1 MANNQL
7 KPKIPVIFLAF
18 ANERVEGRF
27 LRKLTIELKLIMNAL
42 ESAVQKGRI
51 QLKILPAA
59 THEEITAVFQDEWY
73 RDRIWIFHYGGH
85 ANDTQ
90 ILAEDGQG
98 GNRAVFAT
106 GLAEFLSKQEGL
118 KLVFFNAC
126 ATEEQARLLHESP
139 IPSVIATSR
148 EILDDQATD
157 FAHIFYRGLAAGE
170 SIDEAFGE
178 ASGFVKGKYAPSSIP
193 KELGTRSLYFDEA
206 ESEAPTPEE
215 ERFPWRLFSNEAGG
229 ALPVQW
235 RLFYELKTTD
245 EPSATHA
252 EAFIGQVIGNHRIE
266 KLLGEG
272 SMGAVFLAVHQEL
285 NEERAIKIT
294 HRVLEGYDYLKRI
307 IIAGHKGLANIKHP
321 NIVEVFDVGE
331 VILFGEKR
339 LYMIMELVKGE
350 RLDKL
355 DMRSQ
360 LADRKELSVLADLAI
375 SIATGLEA
383 AHKTKFVD
391 ETGTE
396 REGIIHGNIKTRKI
410 LFTPEGIPK
419 LIDFLFTDV
428 SRSRNI
434 KLDLPEKVKQR
445 IRGERLETYFAP
457 ELLKGLTGANKQTD
471 IYSLGAVFFEVVTG
485 KSLADYDFK
494 TEDSLHNFVKETS
507 RLFPK
512 YLSKVIFHATH
523 QDPKQRYSSVGQM
536 IDGMLG
542 NVSFFKRILYWFKRK

>member
-42 ESAVQKGRI
+42 EPAVQKGRI

-59 THEEITAVFQDEWY
+59 THEEIAEVFLDEWY

-98 GNRAVFAT
+98 GNRPVFAT
-106 GLAEFLSKQEGL
+106 GLAEFLSSQRGL

-126 ATEEQARLLHESP
+126 ATAEQARLLHESP

-148 EILDDQATD
+148 EIRDDQATD
-157 FAHIFYRGLAAGE
+157 FAEVFYKGMAAGE

-178 ASGFVKGKYAPSSIP
+178 ASGFVKGKYDPTSIP
-193 KELGTRSLYFDEA
+193 KELGTRSLYFDE
-206 ESEAPTPEE
+206 EAVEEQTPDAD
-215 ERFPWRLFSNEAGG
+215 RFPWRLYSNEAGG
-229 ALPVQW
+229 AFPVQW
-235 RLFYELKTTD
+235 RLFYELKPSD
-245 EPSATHA
+245 EASATHA
-252 EAFIGQVIGNHRIE
+252 EAFLGQVIGNHRIE

-272 SMGAVFLAVHQEL
+272 SMGSVFSAVHLDL

-294 HRVLEGYDYLKRI
+294 HRVLEGYEYLKHI
-307 IIAGHKGLANIKHP
+307 IIVGHKGLANIKHP
-321 NIVEVFDVGE
+321 NIVTVFDVGE
-331 VILFGEKR
+331 VVLFGEKR

-360 LADRKELSVLADLAI
+360 LGDLKQLNVLADLAI

-396 REGIIHGNIKTRKI
+396 RVGIVHGNIKTRKI

-428 SRSRNI
+428 TRSRNI
-434 KLDLPEKVKQR
+434 KLDLPDKVKQR
-445 IRGERLETYFAP
+445 IRGERLETYYAP
-457 ELLKGLTGANKQTD
+457 ELLSGLTGANKQTD

-494 TEDSLHNFVKETS
+494 TEDSLHNFVKGKS

-512 YLSKVIFHATH
+512 YLSKVIFNATH
-523 QDPKQRYSSVGQM
+523 PDPKYRYDSVSKM

-542 NVSFFKRILYWFKRK
+542 NVSWFKRILYWFKRK